1 MNIGSSQHRIITYH
15 HPTAM
20 PQTPFIPPIILL
32 FVLAQRPDSPFYL
45 PRLLASASSNRHD
58 TNGMTGNADARID
71 AIDPQIIATNPALA
85 GMGPQVREMMRSPMM
100 REMM

>member
-1 MNIGSSQHRIITYH
+1 
-15 HPTAM
+15 
-20 PQTPFIPPIILL
+20 
-32 FVLAQRPDSPFYL
+32 
-45 PRLLASASSNRHD
+45 
-58 TNGMTGNADARID
+58 MTGNADARID